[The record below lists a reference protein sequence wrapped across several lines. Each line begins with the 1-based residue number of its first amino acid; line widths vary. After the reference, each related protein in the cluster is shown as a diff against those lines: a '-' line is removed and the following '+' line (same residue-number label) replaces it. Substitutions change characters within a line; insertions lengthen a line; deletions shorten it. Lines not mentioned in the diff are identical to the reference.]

1 MCLEKGKHVI
11 IEKPICLNSK
21 DAEEIYR
28 VAKEKN
34 LFVLEN
40 MWTRFFPITR
50 KAKELIK
57 SGEIG
62 EVKIVESD
70 FGKIVPYNKDL

>member
-50 KAKELIK
+50 KAK
-57 SGEIG
+57 
-62 EVKIVESD
+62 
-70 FGKIVPYNKDL
+70 